1 MAAESCMRTL
11 RKGNISNP
19 LRLSPRLADVTFLCA
34 GKSNLLSSLRCPVYL
49 DATGA
54 LFVTV
59 HGAWLMATLG
69 FFLHLVWLRIELLFA
84 IFSDIVWLGLCAL
97 AGLIRWSLALAAL
110 CIASI
115 GAAFA
120 YHGMMLTFLPYPLH
134 YGRSSATTSC
144 QTIRTLALC
153 CKFLADDAWCM
164 AVAPYVLRER
174 VTCYMHSSTRNDCI
188 DHLTDWDLVM
198 CPAGSSFACWS
209 RNSLTRALACV
220 RVCTPRHG
228 SAHWRGTVIS
238 ALSRSCPVGLA
249 HERSGPCLSLY
260 AASEIWPTSH
270 PYWAELLDA
279 TAAPAVPIHPT
290 TPGQ

>member
-34 GKSNLLSSLRCPVYL
+34 
-49 DATGA
+49 D
-54 LFVTV
+54 
-59 HGAWLMATLG
+59 
-69 FFLHLVWLRIELLFA
+69 FLA
-84 IFSDIVWLGLCAL
+84 PLCVP
-97 AGLIRWSLALAAL
+97 RWSLALAAL

-249 HERSGPCLSLY
+249 HESPYGLGFRRSSVLSGSRLPS
-260 AASEIWPTSH
+260 ASHANFCHLCPSGYGI
-270 PYWAELLDA
+270 
-279 TAAPAVPIHPT
+279 
-290 TPGQ
+290 